1 MVKPKGQAPDSV
13 AKGLVFK
20 YGPKSSQLLH
30 TINNVTDNRNKITK
44 RQAPANNKGALKES
58 SSNIMIPPPPP
69 QISEINS
76 IQQSVTEEQI
86 KQLIDHIEN
95 DKMTIAEAS
104 KTVNMDEASAYR
116 YYQMYKKD
124 PKQRIPVPGRQPNS
138 CTYDQIKALIGYIVD
153 DKMTIS
159 AASIKA
165 NVCLSTGRKYYSK
178 YLKDPNK
185 IIPKPERDSDRHYTH
200 DQVKKLIDFIVN
212 GRMSISKAATEL
224 GMCIETGRRYYHKY
238 LKDPNHEIPKPERR
252 KTPPGKP
259 CTYDQVKRLIS
270 YIVDEQ
276 MNVAEA
282 SRKANMGVTSG
293 KRYYFK
299 YLNDPNRNIPVSDK
313 PFSRG
318 GNVCTYEEVKS
329 LISYIVDDH
338 MNFREASIKANISEH
353 TAKKYY
359 KEYLEDPNHE
369 IPVPTKQYS
378 APTYHQVKDLIS
390 YIVDGNLSVSVAA
403 TKVKMNKKT
412 AQTYYNRYVNDPE
425 NHIPI
430 PRKHKDYICE
440 PVKSVIGWTPNN
452 TAPTAAAPKKVNQ
465 SYDTVFYYYNKTHD

>member
-1 MVKPKGQAPDSV
+1 MVKPIGQAPNSP
-13 AKGLVFK
+13 AKELVFK
-20 YGPKSSQLLH
+20 YGPKSSQFLH

-44 RQAPANNKGALKES
+44 RKAPTSNKGALKES
-58 SSNIMIPPPPP
+58 STNIRAQESP
-69 QISEINS
+69 SEPS
-76 IQQSVTEEQI
+76 QVKAKYQGVTAEQI
-86 KQLIDHIEN
+86 KQLIHHIEN
-95 DKMTIAEAS
+95 DKMTIGDAS
-104 KTVNMDEASAYR
+104 RTVNMDEASAYR

-124 PKQRIPVPGRQPNS
+124 PKQRIPAPGRQPNS
-138 CTYDQIKALIGYIVD
+138 CTYDQIKALISYIVD

-178 YLKDPNK
+178 YLNDPNK
-185 IIPKPERDSDRHYTH
+185 NIPRPERDSDRNYTRE
-200 DQVKKLIDFIVN
+200 QLKKFIDFIIN
-212 GRMSISKAATEL
+212 DKMSISKAATQL

-238 LKDPNHEIPKPERR
+238 MKDPNHDVPVPEKRR
-252 KTPPGKP
+252 TPPGKP
-259 CTYDQVKRLIS
+259 CTFEQVKNLIS
-270 YIVDEQ
+270 YIEQ
-276 MNVAEA
+276 DQMSVADA

-299 YLNDPNRNIPVSDK
+299 YLNDPDRNIPVAEK

-318 GNVCTYEEVKS
+318 GNVCTYEEVKN
-329 LISYIVDDH
+329 LISYLVDDH

-359 KEYLEDPNHE
+359 REYLEDPNHE
-369 IPVPTKQYS
+369 IPVPTKHYS
-378 APTYHQVKDLIS
+378 APTYHQIKDLIS

-403 TKVKMNKKT
+403 TKVRMNKKT

-430 PRKHKDYICE
+430 PRTHKDYICE
-440 PVKSVIGWTPNN
+440 PVKSIIDWTPDS
-452 TAPTAAAPKKVNQ
+452 AAPVATQNKVNQ
-465 SYDTVFYYYNKTHD
+465 TYDTVFYYYNKTHD